1 MKRKN
6 VMRQMTICCLFL
18 AITLSSNVAVAE
30 DEPASV
36 EGRVFTLWGEPMEE
50 VKVAFYQL
58 EGIRGTSPTER
69 LIQETTTDGNGRYQL
84 KGLPWGQYRV
94 NFSSPYGKTEVWRF
108 YLWRNAK
115 RVLDIG
121 MPIGYTHF
129 LSEIKVSGNV
139 RQPDNIPVDDATV
152 TMVSAFNPGESQ
164 QVRTDKSGRYSFGEI
179 QPGQYI
185 VYAAKPDFIV
195 TATAIDVG
203 NGEQLISDIVLKP
216 GRPKGP
222 IHSK

>member
-1 MKRKN
+1 
-6 VMRQMTICCLFL
+6 MRQTTICCLLL

-36 EGRVFTLWGEPMEE
+36 EGRVLTLWGAPMAE
-50 VKVAFYQL
+50 VKVAFYLL
-58 EGIRGTSPTER
+58 EEIRGISPTER
-69 LIQETTTDGNGRYQL
+69 LIQQTTTDGNGRYQL

-94 NFSSPYGKTEVWRF
+94 DFSSAYGHTEVWRF
-108 YLWRNAK
+108 YLGRNAK

-121 MPIGYTHF
+121 LPIGYTHSLF
-129 LSEIKVSGNV
+129 EIKVSGNV
-139 RQPDNIPVDDATV
+139 RRPDKTPVDDATV

-164 QVRTDKSGRYSFGEI
+164 QVRTDKSGRYSFEAI

-185 VYAAKPDFIV
+185 VYAAKPDYIV
-195 TATAIDVG
+195 MATPIDIG
-203 NGEQLISDIVLKP
+203 NGEQLTSNIVLKP

-222 IHSK
+222 IPSK